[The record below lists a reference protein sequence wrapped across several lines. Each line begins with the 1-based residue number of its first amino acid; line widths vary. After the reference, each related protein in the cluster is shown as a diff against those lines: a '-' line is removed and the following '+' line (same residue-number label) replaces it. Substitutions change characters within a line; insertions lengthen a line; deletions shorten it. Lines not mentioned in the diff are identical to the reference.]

1 MGVNDLE
8 GRGIGNREVIWCDTD
23 KRSCAHFLD
32 TLEATSF
39 CRLTILLVHL
49 VDDF

>member
-8 GRGIGNREVIWCDTD
+8 GRGIGNREVVWCDTD
-23 KRSCAHFLD
+23 EYSCAHSLD
-32 TLEATSF
+32 GPEVTSF